1 MRTFSS
7 LRIRALPRAACNAA
21 RLVAFMPISTRLW
34 SVLLLALMT
43 WFVSNVASAK
53 EPESIAPN
61 GSFEVDRD
69 GDEWPDGWGKL
80 KTGGSWLA
88 ENGNHFVR
96 LRSSQPG
103 EMVMLYQE
111 LPVPK
116 GTEAIEL
123 TWKQRVTGLK
133 VGKQSWFD
141 ARIMLEFLNA
151 DREKVTPTPA
161 APATNKNTDGW
172 VEKQTRFLVP
182 HGATTLKFMPCL
194 FQVAEGALDLDDVSL
209 RAIDPA
215 PLKQAREAA
224 DKERLAKLEAAAVN
238 RRAKASEILKKSGS
252 LITNGSFEIDAKN
265 DGWPDDWGRVK
276 VGGSWE
282 QEGEQH
288 FLRLT
293 SPEPG
298 KLVMAYRT
306 IDIPAGVD
314 ALELSWRQRVTGLKT
329 GTSPWFDARFMLE
342 WQGLDGKKLSGQPGP
357 AYTQKDTNGWVA
369 RSTSFL
375 VPKDAVTLV
384 LMPSLFQVRAG
395 TFDIDDLVLKPTDP
409 APLIT
414 AAKLREEEIAARFV
428 PPEQPQKDKWP
439 LELKVVGNRLH
450 DSRGMEVWLQGV
462 NAGGL
467 ETLPQDRQVIKSV
480 VVAIDD
486 WKANCVRVPIKDD
499 FWYGQ
504 SAYQKDEGREYREII
519 DQIITLAAN
528 RGAYVAIDLHRFRA
542 PKREHADFWKD
553 FAKQYANHPAV
564 LFDVFNEP
572 HGISWDVWKRGG
584 FVGNKE
590 GVDESAFL
598 NDEEKRKNAGFES
611 VGMQGLVDAVR
622 SSGAKNIVIAGGLF
636 WCNDLTGIT
645 RGYELEDRTGNG
657 IMYSWHTYNWH
668 TGWEEKV
675 LATAAKHPIFLGEVG
690 ADIKKMDFIPADAQE
705 DPHTWVPDMLGFV
718 QKHRLNW
725 TGWCLH
731 PKASPVMISDWKYT
745 ATPFWGEYAKAALSG
760 KKFELKRTR

>member
-1 MRTFSS
+1 MT
-7 LRIRALPRAACNAA
+7 IN
-21 RLVAFMPISTRLW
+21 TKLW
-34 SVLLLALMT
+34 SVLLIAIAT
-43 WFVSNVASAK
+43 WLSASLTSIAQQ
-53 EPESIAPN
+53 ESFAPN
-61 GSFEVDRD
+61 GLFEVDRD

-80 KTGGSWLA
+80 KAGGSWLA

-96 LRSSQPG
+96 LSSSEPG

-123 TWKQRVTGLK
+123 SWKQRVTGLK

-141 ARIMLEFLNA
+141 ARIMLEFMNA
-151 DREKVTPTPA
+151 DREKVAATPS
-161 APATNKNTDGW
+161 APATNKNSDGW

-182 HGATTLKFMPCL
+182 SGATTLKFMPCL
-194 FQVAEGALDLDDVSL
+194 FQVAAGTLDLDDVAL

-215 PLKQAREAA
+215 PIQAAQQIADRE
-224 DKERLAKLEAAAVN
+224 RRAKLEAAAVK
-238 RRAKASEILKKSGS
+238 RRAKADEILKKHGS
-252 LITNGSFEIDAKN
+252 LITNGSFETDAKN
-265 DGWPDDWGRVK
+265 DGWPDDWGRLK
-276 VGGSWE
+276 DGGSWE
-282 QEGEQH
+282 VEDGRH
-288 FLRLT
+288 FLRLK

-306 IDIPAGVD
+306 IDVPAGVE

-329 GTSPWFDARFMLE
+329 GSSPWFDARFMLE

-375 VPKDAVTLV
+375 VPSEALTLV

-395 TFDIDDLVLKPTDP
+395 TFDIDDLLLKPTDP
-409 APLIT
+409 APLI
-414 AAKLREEEIAARFV
+414 AASKLREEEIAARFV
-428 PPEQPQKDKWP
+428 PPEQPHKDKWP

-499 FWYGQ
+499 FWYGK

-553 FAKQYANHPAV
+553 FSQKYANHPAV
-564 LFDVFNEP
+564 LFDIFNEP

-622 SSGAKNIVIAGGLF
+622 STGAKNIVIAGGVF

-690 ADIKKMDFIPADAQE
+690 ADIKKMDFIPAESQE

-745 ATPFWGEYAKAALSG
+745 PTPFWGEYAKAALSG